1 MKQFFPTGFSNSKD
15 YSRIVNDRH
24 FKRLHDILKTTV
36 GEVKLGGEIIDPSD
50 LMMET
55 TLISLGHATEGK
67 WKFDSTMQQEIFGP
81 LLPYI
86 TYDTI
91 DQALDVARQMSDTA
105 LGAYVFTED
114 KAEQLAVLEG
124 TRSGGFCI
132 NEAFMNSVMM
142 SMPFGGVGQSGMG
155 AYRGRYSIE
164 SFLHK
169 RPVVDNKGG
178 WVDWLLAFRFPP
190 FLDKNYR
197 MVMTVSPRAKF
208 SRPAAESKL

>member
-1 MKQFFPTGFSNSKD
+1 M
-15 YSRIVNDRH
+15 NDRQ

-36 GEVKLGGEIIDPSD
+36 GEVKLGGEIIDPAD
-50 LMMET
+50 LLMET
-55 TLISLGHATEGK
+55 TLISLGHVTEGK

-86 TYDTI
+86 TYDNL
-91 DQALDVARQMSDTA
+91 DQALDVAKQVSDTS

-132 NEAFMNSVMM
+132 NEAFMNTVISGL
-142 SMPFGGVGQSGMG
+142 PFGGVGQSGMG
-155 AYRGRYSIE
+155 AYRGRYSVE

-169 RPVVDNKGG
+169 RPVLGNKGG

-190 FLDKNYR
+190 FLEKNYK
-197 MVMTVSPRAKF
+197 MVMSVASQPKF
-208 SRPAAESKL
+208 PKPTESKL